1 MFIGKA
7 PAGASE
13 MKPLLDRSIAIIGF
27 GELPN
32 VKGEPRNALDLAADV
47 TARALASCGLGP
59 QHIDGVALHT
69 PLSEEGDPFWS
80 NLLAETLGLRLS
92 WLQTTDLGGATAI
105 ANVARA
111 AAAIYAGQCEAVLCV
126 NADAP
131 ATQYL
136 ASQTGHRA
144 ALADPLGW
152 AGPVTGFGL
161 LAHAYASR
169 YGWPEAALA
178 HIAMQSRA
186 SALLNVNA
194 CASLRMPMALDDYR
208 KSRMVSDPLRMLD
221 CVMRC
226 DGANAVI
233 VTSAAKARSLGLAR
247 WVSPIAYRELTNHD
261 PRQQSLDL
269 LASGF
274 ATVGPAALMDAGLV
288 LADIDSLQL
297 YDDFTFA
304 VLLQLEELGFCARGE
319 GEQFVLSRDFSPR
332 GNLPMNT
339 GGGQLSAGQC
349 GLAGG
354 GIGLVEAVRQLMR
367 AAQDRQI
374 PSARTALVT
383 GLGVLPYAGNWG
395 TSATLILEAN
405 DA

>member
-1 MFIGKA
+1 
-7 PAGASE
+7 

-32 VKGEPRNALDLAADV
+32 EKGAPRNALDMAADV
-47 TARALASCGLGP
+47 TALALASCGLGP
-59 QHIDGVALHT
+59 QNIDGVALHT
-69 PLSEEGDPFWS
+69 PLSEAGDPFWS
-80 NLLAETLGLRLS
+80 NLLAETLGLSLR

-111 AAAIYAGQCEAVLCV
+111 AAAIHAGQCETVLCV
-126 NADAP
+126 NSDAP

-144 ALADPLGW
+144 ALADPMGW

-169 YGWPEAALA
+169 YGWPQAGLA
-178 HIAMQSRA
+178 HIALQSRA
-186 SALLNVNA
+186 NAKANTNA
-194 CASLRMPMALDDYR
+194 CTSLRKPMALDDYR

-226 DGANAVI
+226 DGANAVV
-233 VTSAAKARSLGLAR
+233 VTSAARAQALGLAR
-247 WVSPIAYRELTNHD
+247 WVRPIAYRELTNAD
-261 PRQQSLDL
+261 PRQQSHDL
-269 LASGF
+269 LVSGF
-274 ATVGPAALMDAGLV
+274 ATVGPAALRDAGLSV
-288 LADIDSLQL
+288 AEIDMLQL

-304 VLLQLEELGFCARGE
+304 VLLQLEELGFCVRGD
-319 GEQFVLSRDFSPR
+319 GERFVLSCDFSPR
-332 GNLPMNT
+332 GNLPLNT

-354 GIGLVEAVRQLMR
+354 GIGLVEAVRQLAR
-367 AAQDRQI
+367 AAQDRQV
-374 PSARTALVT
+374 PSATNALVT

-395 TSATLILEAN
+395 TSAVLILEAY